1 MTAKEIKDY
10 LRTEEKILWK
20 ELMKVEKELEER
32 GFTEHE
38 KTRQAKYIIK
48 LAHWSIVW
56 EINKDLNNTEE

>member
-10 LRTEEKILWK
+10 LRTEEKIIWE
-20 ELMKVEKELEER
+20 ELIKVEKELEKR
-32 GFTEHE
+32 GFAEEE
-38 KTRQAKYIIK
+38 KRRHQKYIIK